1 MAHVA
6 RASGTTTGISRIR
19 PATTAAWAVPVV
31 LGFVYGIW
39 ACTIQRDT
47 GPVTVGNVFF
57 GILTGVLVAAITY
70 ALHSAGPRMRRE
82 TRALTWAAFAG
93 IAIGYLFSLTGASV
107 LWSTVLALCVAA
119 GVFAAA
125 FYHYYSNEGETDIRR
140 MRRAAEPTESGNN
153 RTHTV

>member
-6 RASGTTTGISRIR
+6 RASGTTGISRISRIR
-19 PATTAAWAVPVV
+19 PTTTAAWTVPVV
-31 LGFVYGIW
+31 LGLVYGLW
-39 ACTIQRDT
+39 ASGIQRDA

-57 GILTGVLVAAITY
+57 GILMGALVAGITY

-82 TRALTWAAFAG
+82 TRALAWTAFAG
-93 IAIGYLFSLTGASV
+93 IAIGYVFSLTGASV

-125 FYHYYSNEGETDIRR
+125 FYHYYSTEGETDIGR
-140 MRRAAEPTESGNN
+140 MRRTTGPTQSEWSEE
-153 RTHTV
+153 